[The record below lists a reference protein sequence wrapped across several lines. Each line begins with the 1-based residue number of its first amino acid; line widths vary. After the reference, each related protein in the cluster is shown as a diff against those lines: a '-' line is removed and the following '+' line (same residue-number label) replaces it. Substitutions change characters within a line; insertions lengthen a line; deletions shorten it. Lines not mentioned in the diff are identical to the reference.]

1 MTRLS
6 RGSNMTAVALVK
18 QNGETGRGR
27 GQLLAQLALDHV
39 WIHGTQH
46 ARLAEQGVLVLERG
60 DGCTVWDVEGN
71 AYFDAFAGLAVVN
84 AGYGRQEIAD
94 AIATQAAQLP
104 YVNGLAYTAP
114 PTARLGRK
122 LAELLPGDLSRVFF
136 CSGGS
141 EATESAMKIAKQY
154 HVLHGDARRFN
165 VIGRRHSYH
174 GATVGSMSVSG
185 NSRGLVHRY
194 FDPLMPGALHVPGHY
209 CYRCD
214 YGMSYPA
221 CELRCAQAIEQEIQF
236 NGEESVAAV
245 IGEPVPAGPGA
256 LVPPPE
262 YWPRVREICDQHG
275 VLLIADEVING
286 FGRTGRM
293 FACDHWGL
301 LPDLITLAKAMSSGH
316 APIGA
321 AVARLG
327 IAEAFVGEDEKALRH
342 VFSYG
347 GHPPSCAAALK
358 NIEIIERERLVENA
372 RLMGERLLDGLET
385 LRSHPIV
392 GDVRGIGLLAGVELV
407 TDRQEKTPISA
418 DAGRKIGHYLKEEG
432 ILTRVWNVLSLAPP
446 LCISPEQVDWLVAVI
461 DQVLGR
467 FEKESGLAAS

>member
-1 MTRLS
+1 MLAEASAT
-6 RGSNMTAVALVK
+6 
-18 QNGETGRGR
+18 QDDETGRGSGR
-27 GQLLAQLALDHV
+27 SLAQLALDHV
-39 WIHGTQH
+39 WIHGAQH
-46 ARLAEQGVLVLERG
+46 ARLADEGVLVLEKG
-60 DGCTVWDVEGN
+60 EGCTVWDVEGN

-84 AGYGRQEIAD
+84 AGYGRREIAD
-94 AIATQAAQLP
+94 AAAQQAARLP

-114 PTARLGRK
+114 PTARLARK

-154 HVLHGDARRFN
+154 HVLRRDARRFHI
-165 VIGRRHSYH
+165 IGRRHSYH
-174 GATVGSMSVSG
+174 GSTMGSLSVSG
-185 NSRGLVHRY
+185 NLRAPTHRY

-214 YGMSYPA
+214 YRMSYPA
-221 CELRCAQAIEQEIQF
+221 CELRCADAIEQEIQF
-236 NGEESVAAV
+236 HGEGSVAAV

-262 YWPRVREICDQHG
+262 YWRRVREICDQYG

-293 FACDHWGL
+293 FACEHWGL
-301 LPDLITLAKAMSSGH
+301 QPDLITLAKAMSSGH

-321 AVARLG
+321 AVARLP
-327 IAEAFVGEDEKALRH
+327 IAEGFVGEDEKALRH
-342 VFSYG
+342 VFSFG

-372 RLMGERLLDGLET
+372 RVMGSRLLDGLET

-407 TDRQEKTPISA
+407 IDRRKKTPISA
-418 DAGRKIGHYLKEEG
+418 DAARMIGHYLKEESV
-432 ILTRVWNVLSLAPP
+432 LTRVWNVLSLAPP
-446 LCISPEQVDWLVAVI
+446 LCISLEQVDWLVEVV
-461 DQVLGR
+461 DRVLSR
-467 FEKESGLAAS
+467 FEKEKGLTGS